1 MKIKLFEN
9 FEVDLDTHYEIKQVD
24 GNGDLEPFE
33 SGFDDFDDIN
43 PYDLKEVVEY
53 FSKYEND
60 VPSLLI
66 YKVTETVVDTD
77 EIEKIKL
84 KLAAK
89 KYNIR

>member
-9 FEVDLDTHYEIKQVD
+9 FEVDLDTHYEIKQID
-24 GNGDLEPFE
+24 KNGDLENFE
-33 SGFDDFDDIN
+33 SGYDDFDDIN
-43 PYDLKEVVEY
+43 PYDLEDVVKY
-53 FSKYEND
+53 FYKYED
-60 VPSLLI
+60 KVHSLLI

-89 KYNIR
+89 KYNIL